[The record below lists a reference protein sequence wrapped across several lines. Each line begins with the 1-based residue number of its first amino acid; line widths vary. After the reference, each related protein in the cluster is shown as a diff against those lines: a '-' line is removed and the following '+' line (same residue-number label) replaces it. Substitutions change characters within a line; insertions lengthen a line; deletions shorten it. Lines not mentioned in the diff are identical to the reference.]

1 MNNDQQ
7 IFSNFGR
14 DMNSGLNIQPRTAVV
29 EPKFDAPSLAKSLV
43 EQLRHLND
51 LQAGSDSDPFANE
64 ENDGRLENMM
74 AEGIRTELSHVSRQP
89 EELSSLGAALRDLG
103 AQVEIGFNSMSES
116 QKGWIKIGWNGLSRS
131 TNLYVLIT
139 TQSRSVDWCCA

>member
-7 IFSNFGR
+7 TFSNFGR
-14 DMNSGLNIQPRTAVV
+14 DINSGLNIQPRTVV
-29 EPKFDAPSLAKSLV
+29 IEPRFDATSLAKSLV

-51 LQAGSDSDPFANE
+51 LQASSDSDPFVNE
-64 ENDGRLENMM
+64 ENHGRLENMM

-89 EELSSLGAALRDLG
+89 EELTSLGAALRDLG

-131 TNLYVLIT
+131 TNLYVAIT
-139 TQSRSVDWCCA
+139 TQSRSVALCCA